1 MQTMLYQMPKIQ
13 GKRKKYLN
21 LFNCFSL
28 TFFFFVANAQNTN
41 YTPLYTSGTFV
52 KTIDFTKPVGEI
64 EGNVSATGSGGVS
77 YSVPIFTSPGTNG
90 VQPSIGLVY
99 NSQGSS
105 GVAGFGW
112 NISGLSAISRAGK
125 NIYHNGIVKPVSY
138 TSDDAFLLDG
148 MRLNAITGANG
159 ANGTIYAGET
169 ETFAK
174 IISTTLFSADNP
186 DWFQV
191 TAKDG
196 AVMEFGNSA
205 DSRITTDNAQSVM
218 LWRLNKIIDV
228 NGNYVEFKYDN
239 SNRDSRIQQI
249 LYTGNSN
256 AGLLPYNQV
265 NFTYS
270 IRADQNTGYEGGA
283 SLSSQYLLDK
293 ITIVHTNDAG
303 SNETVKTYRLNY
315 GFDNVHSMLK
325 ELIEFGGDE
334 TAASLNSTI
343 FLYGDPTENTLV
355 ETTPQ
360 FTGECITGDFNA
372 DGKTDILASTSYYD
386 NNIKFSTGYKIF
398 LNPQSSVYLYEK
410 TFPAGHI
417 VVENKKLANFLTSDY
432 NRDGVDDVLSIKTV
446 LVTYPSGY
454 TERKVDK
461 FTIDYT
467 TATGSTT
474 AIMPMQP
481 EKVIHPSGN
490 FFLPGDFDGDGNQDY
505 LTILASPSG
514 SGVPSVYYGYITTPG
529 GTVFGNYGIN
539 GFTVTPG
546 VDWSA
551 NSIAAADKILPFD
564 LNGDGK
570 QEVLVVKGNQ
580 TSILSLSADNNGIT
594 FTASIILTTTEIAS
608 GDRLFPG
615 DFNGDR
621 KSDLLIKKTNGQ
633 WKILYSTGIGFN
645 ISNFNFNQ
653 TVILNGD
660 NTDHKIIVGDFNGDG
675 KSDILH
681 GYNYGTGNNSKL
693 SMYYSKGI
701 NSSFFYE
708 QYDYNTSL
716 PFNDVVPG
724 DFNGD
729 GRTDILLKGHISLP
743 ADIIYFKPYSQER
756 ILQKI
761 TTGHNVT
768 TTFIHKLMTDKRIFP
783 VVHNRTI
790 SLSDPINKYP
800 FNYIELPIYLLA
812 TLSYPDGAGGDNI
825 SYYKYENAVLHR
837 AAKGFLGFKKIII
850 QNNISDTRSVTENE
864 INTQFAVPYTV
875 RQTTNLYSTNQQLS
889 ESLIFNSFQNLST
902 ANSDIRYFQKI
913 DKTLGIDYL
922 NGKAA
927 ETVNTYDSYGN
938 VVNSVSK
945 AGVLSGNTV
954 TPTETSLTAA
964 TYSFH
969 NTPVPAKPDDITVT
983 NTRVGMPSITTTT
996 LFTYTL
1002 FGLPASQTNFNGLP
1016 KAVTTS
1022 FSYNNLGNLIST
1034 IINTAGLNNRIS
1046 NFTYDAKGRFVL
1058 QKQIASGTSIAQS
1071 ESFTYDTKW
1080 GNPLSS
1086 TTSDCLTVN
1095 YQYDAFGDIKQTTL
1109 PDGNIATV
1117 NAYWHTSNFGVNISA
1132 YKLFY
1137 TLVHYTG
1144 GKPDT
1149 KKYIDKFG
1157 REWQNQTATLYKP
1170 LQFDEFPDF
1179 HTIQTSYDKRG
1190 NVKTKTN
1197 SFFPFSETA
1206 RLTTNDYDEYN
1217 RLVSS
1222 SNDLGTATVA
1232 YLQNG
1237 SGNMG
1242 TIMTSPYSQVSS
1254 KITDPAG
1261 RVISSTDNGGTL
1273 SFSYDSHGNQL
1284 SVNHSGTVVISSI
1297 YDIYDKQTSLTDK
1310 DAGLTSYTYNG
1321 YGQLT
1326 QQTDANGN
1334 TYNMQYD
1341 DLGRNTV
1348 RTGPEGTTTYEYY
1361 KDAATGCSNNNLKKV
1376 TGFNGVIKEYT
1387 YDALKRLSSQK
1398 ETIDAIDY
1406 TTSYYYNPYSQ
1417 IAYTSYPSGMIIRN
1431 EYDVN
1436 SYLIKVFYKQ
1446 NIFFANGTVDGEG
1459 RYKTY
1464 TSVNGLTTTN
1474 TFNKDFPATTSTP
1487 GVQSLTYNFQ
1497 LNTGNLL
1504 QRTDNIK
1511 NQNELFTYDNLNRL
1525 TASTVN
1531 GTQQFGITYDGSTG
1545 STTMGNITSKT
1556 DAGYYKYRN
1565 DKIHAVA
1572 YTMETPVP
1580 GQAPVFPAPVS
1591 ATPQNEQLITYTP
1604 FLKTATI
1611 TETTL
1616 MLEQYALAYTYG
1628 PDYQRVKSELS
1639 QGRFGI
1645 VETKIYLGNYEKQIK
1660 NGVTREIHYVNGP
1673 NGLCGMVVSEGG
1685 IHSFYA
1691 TYTDYLGSIT
1701 TITSNTATIVAEQN
1715 FDAWGRQR
1723 NPNNWNDYTT
1733 IPNPPVWLYRG
1744 YTGHE
1749 MVTLFSLINMNGRMY
1764 DPVLGRMLSPDN
1776 YVSAPYGTQG
1786 YNRYTYAMNN
1796 PLKFTD
1802 PDGNFVHLIVGA
1814 IIGAVVNLASS
1825 ALHGNIHS
1833 WGDGFKAFGIG
1844 ALQGAVGAAIGY
1856 GGFGWNACGRAAT
1869 AGLFTNAGFYG
1880 SIATGIASS
1889 FMPAIPFGDN
1899 FSISPS
1905 FAFGSHGLSSGLS
1918 ANYRKGNFSLGIGF
1932 SNGGNN
1938 RRFSYGGGWDDGN
1951 TGFSYMHNKFYG
1963 QYSQTTGTIGF
1974 HADRI
1979 NGSWENDRFAAS
1991 HDRWR
1996 TNGMGLGYS
2005 FKNGSRAFIGSRFMT
2020 GQDDGG
2026 KYDIFNQTYNEIE
2039 GANAPREGL
2048 FYASFY
2054 NRNGIGSS
2062 VGVDWEHGMHQVQN
2076 GMHDLLRNNGVSNDW
2091 YFPSLGR
2098 PIGGFYR
2105 YGNSN
2110 PFTYFH

>member
-1 MQTMLYQMPKIQ
+1 MQTMLYQMQKIQ

-28 TFFFFVANAQNTN
+28 IFFSFVANAQNTN

-52 KTIDFTKPVGEI
+52 KTIDFTKPIGEI

-90 VQPSIGLVY
+90 VQPSIALVY

-112 NISGLSAISRAGK
+112 NISGLSAISRTGK

-138 TSDDAFLLDG
+138 TADDAFLLDG
-148 MRLNAITGANG
+148 IRLNAITGANG

-174 IISTTLFSADNP
+174 IISNTTVSPDNP
-186 DWFQV
+186 NWFQV

-205 DSRITTDNAQSVM
+205 DSRITTDNVQSVM
-218 LWRLNKIIDV
+218 LWRLNKIIDLS
-228 NGNYVEFKYDN
+228 GNYIEFKYDN

-249 LYTGNSN
+249 RYTGNSN
-256 AGLLPYNQV
+256 TGLLPYNQV

-293 ITIVHTNDAG
+293 ISIVHTNDAG
-303 SNETVKTYRLNY
+303 SNEAVKTYRLNY
-315 GFDNVHSMLK
+315 GFDNVHSLLK
-325 ELIEFGGDE
+325 ELVEFGGDE

-343 FLYGDPTENTLV
+343 FLYGDPTVNTLV
-355 ETTPQ
+355 ETTAQ
-360 FTGECITGDFNA
+360 FNGECITGDFNA

-386 NNIKFSTGYKIF
+386 NNIKFSNGYKIY

-432 NRDGVDDVLSIKTV
+432 NRDGIDDVLSVKTI

-474 AIMPMQP
+474 AIMPMQS
-481 EKVIHPSGN
+481 EKVIHSSGN

-505 LTILASPSG
+505 LTILASYNPSG
-514 SGVPSVYYGYITTPG
+514 FIGNYYGYITTPG

-539 GFTVTPG
+539 AFTVTPG

-551 NSIAAADKILPFD
+551 NSIASADKILPFD

-580 TSILSLSADNNGIT
+580 TSILSLSAGNNGIT

-615 DFNGDR
+615 DFNGDH
-621 KSDLLIKKTNGQ
+621 KSDLLVKKINGQ
-633 WKILYSTGIGFN
+633 WKILYSTGVGFN
-645 ISNFNFNQ
+645 ISSFNFNQ
-653 TVILNGD
+653 TVVLNG
-660 NTDHKIIVGDFNGDG
+660 NYYDHKIVIGDFNGDG

-681 GYNYGTGNNSKL
+681 GYENTNSSSKL

-708 QYDYNTSL
+708 QYDYNTL
-716 PFNDVVPG
+716 LGYIDLVQG

-729 GRTDILLKGHISLP
+729 GRSDILLKPNYYQAAS
-743 ADIIYFKPYSQER
+743 IIYFKPYSQER
-756 ILQKI
+756 LLQKI

-768 TTFIHKLMTDKRIFP
+768 TTFIHKLMTDKRIYP

-812 TLSYPDGAGGDNI
+812 TLKYPDGAGGDNI
-825 SYYKYENAVLHR
+825 SYYNYENAVLHR

-889 ESLIFNSFQNLST
+889 QTIITNSFQNLST
-902 ANSDIRYFQKI
+902 GNHDIRYLQKN
-913 DKTLGIDYL
+913 DKILSIDYL
-922 NGKAA
+922 NEKAA

-983 NTRVGMPSITTTT
+983 NTRVGMPTITTTT
-996 LFTYTL
+996 SFTYTL

-1034 IINTAGLNNRIS
+1034 IINTTGLNNRSS
-1046 NFTYDAKGRFVL
+1046 NLNYDTKGRFIT

-1080 GNPLSS
+1080 GKPLTS
-1086 TTSDCLTVN
+1086 TSSDCLSSN
-1095 YQYDAFGDIKQTTL
+1095 YLYDAFGDIKQTTL

-1117 NAYWHTSNFGVNISA
+1117 NAYWNNNNSGVNISP
-1132 YKLFY
+1132 YKLY
-1137 TLVHYTG
+1137 YILTHNTG
-1144 GKPDT
+1144 GKPD
-1149 KKYIDKFG
+1149 KRIYIDKFG

-1170 LQFDEFPDF
+1170 LQIDEFPDF
-1179 HTIQTSYDKRG
+1179 HTIQTTYDNRG

-1242 TIMTSPYSQVSS
+1242 TIMTSPSSQVSS

-1284 SVNHSGTVVISSI
+1284 SVNHSGTVVVSSI

-1310 DAGLTSYTYNG
+1310 DAGLTSYTYDG

-1406 TTSYYYNPYSQ
+1406 ITSYFYNPYSQ

-1431 EYDVN
+1431 EYDIN
-1436 SYLIKVFYKQ
+1436 SYLIKVYYKQ

-1459 RYKTY
+1459 RYLTY

-1487 GVQSLTYNFQ
+1487 GVQNLTYNFQ

-1504 QRTDNIK
+1504 QRTDNVK

-1525 TASTVN
+1525 TAATVN
-1531 GTQQFGITYDGSTG
+1531 GTQQFGITYDGNTG

-1580 GQAPVFPAPVS
+1580 GQAAVFPAPVS

-1616 MLEQYALAYTYG
+1616 MLEQYSLAYTYG
-1628 PDYQRVKSELS
+1628 PDYQRIKSELS

-1645 VETKIYLGNYEKQIK
+1645 VETKHYLGNYEKQIK
-1660 NGVTREIHYVNGP
+1660 NGVTREIHYVNSP
-1673 NGLCGMVVSEGG
+1673 AGLCGMVINEGG
-1685 IHSFYA
+1685 IYTYYA
-1691 TYTDYLGSIT
+1691 TYSDYLGSIT
-1701 TITSNTATIVAEQN
+1701 NVTDKNSVIVAEQN

-1733 IPNPPVWLYRG
+1733 IPSPPVWLYRG

-1749 MVTLFSLINMNGRMY
+1749 MVIQFSLINMNGRMY

-1776 YVSAPYGTQG
+1776 YVSTPYGTQG

-1880 SIATGIASS
+1880 NIVTGIASS
-1889 FMPAIPFGDN
+1889 FMPAIPFGNN
-1899 FSISPS
+1899 FSITPA

-1918 ANYRKGNFSLGIGF
+1918 ANYRKGNFSVSAGF

-1963 QYSQTTGTIGF
+1963 QFPQVTGTFGF

-1979 NGSWENDRFAAS
+1979 SGSWENDLFGGGGRK
-1991 HDRWR
+1991 DRWR
-1996 TNGMGLGYS
+1996 TNGMGLSYS
-2005 FKNGSRAFIGSRFMT
+2005 FSNGSSLSVASRFMT
-2020 GQDDGG
+2020 GEDNDSPMESVRYPKEHGEHNSTLQR
-2026 KYDIFNQTYNEIE
+2026 Q
-2039 GANAPREGL
+2039 GL
-2048 FYASFY
+2048 FYLNYTNA
-2054 NRNGIGSS
+2054 NGLSTS
-2062 VGVDWEHGMHQVQN
+2062 
-2076 GMHDLLRNNGVSNDW
+2076 
-2091 YFPSLGR
+2091 
-2098 PIGGFYR
+2098 IGGDDEKGRYDVMRVIHSVTGDGVFKNLQSSYPLRGFIR
-2105 YGNSN
+2105 YGNTN
-2110 PFTYFH
+2110 PFTYFY